1 MHRVNYKPLSMNE
14 AFMGRKRKT
23 AKYRDYEIKVPK
35 ELPEL
40 DLPSRGPL
48 GLRLRA
54 GLSNR
59 AADLDNVVKPFL
71 DILQSHYGFNDNRIY
86 IIEMT
91 KVKVPKTEEYISF
104 DLYPLDEEPSDI
116 GDCIFIPEDDNEDD
130 S

>member
-1 MHRVNYKPLSMNE
+1 MNRVNLKPLSMNE

-23 AKYRDYEIKVPK
+23 AAYRTYEMKVPK

-40 DLPSRGPL
+40 ELPERGPL

-71 DILQSHYGFNDNRIY
+71 DILQANYGFNDNRIY
-86 IIEMT
+86 FIEMT
-91 KVKVPKTEEYISF
+91 KVKVQKGEEYIAF
-104 DLYPLDEEPSDI
+104 DLDVLEHEPTDL
-116 GDCIFIPEDDNEDD
+116 GDNIWEADDAEDV
-130 S
+130 

>member
-1 MHRVNYKPLSMNE
+1 MNRVNLKPLSMNE

-23 AKYRDYEIKVPK
+23 AAYRNYEMKVPK

-40 DLPSRGPL
+40 ELPERGPL

-71 DILQSHYGFNDNRIY
+71 DILQANYGFNDNRIY
-86 IIEMT
+86 FIEMT
-91 KVKVPKTEEYISF
+91 KVKVQKGEEYIAFSLDALDHEPT
-104 DLYPLDEEPSDI
+104 DLGDNIWEVDDAEDI
-116 GDCIFIPEDDNEDD
+116 
-130 S
+130 

>member
-1 MHRVNYKPLSMNE
+1 MNRVNLKPLSMNE

-23 AKYRDYEIKVPK
+23 AAYRNYEIKVPK
-35 ELPEL
+35 ELPDL
-40 DLPSRGPL
+40 DLPERGPL

-71 DILQSHYGFNDNRIY
+71 DILQANYGFNDNRIY

-91 KVKVPKTEEYISF
+91 KVKVQKGEEYIAF
-104 DLYPLDEEPSDI
+104 DLYPLDEEPSDL
-116 GDCIFIPEDDNEDD
+116 GEDLFEIDPDI
-130 S
+130 

>member
-1 MHRVNYKPLSMNE
+1 MNRVNLKPLSMNE

-23 AKYRDYEIKVPK
+23 AAYRNYEIKVPK
-35 ELPEL
+35 ELPDL
-40 DLPSRGPL
+40 DLPERGPL

-71 DILQSHYGFNDNRIY
+71 DILQANYGFNDNRIY

-91 KVKVPKTEEYISF
+91 KVKVQKGEEYIAF
-104 DLYPLDEEPSDI
+104 ELYPLDEEPTDL
-116 GDCIFIPEDDNEDD
+116 GENIFEVDPEI
-130 S
+130 

>member
-1 MHRVNYKPLSMNE
+1 MNRVNLKPLSMNE

-23 AKYRDYEIKVPK
+23 AAYRNYEIKVPK
-35 ELPEL
+35 ELPDL
-40 DLPSRGPL
+40 DLPDRGPM

-71 DILQSHYGFNDNRIY
+71 DILQANYGFNDNRIY

-91 KVKVPKTEEYISF
+91 KVKVLKGEEYIAF
-104 DLYPLDEEPSDI
+104 DLYPLEEEPNDL
-116 GDCIFIPEDDNEDD
+116 GENIFEVDPEI
-130 S
+130 

>member
-1 MHRVNYKPLSMNE
+1 MNE

-35 ELPEL
+35 ELPDL
-40 DLPSRGPL
+40 DLPDRGPL

-59 AADLDNVVKPFL
+59 AADLDNVIKPFL

-86 IIEMT
+86 YIEMT
-91 KVKVPKTEEYISF
+91 KVKIAKGEEYVSF
-104 DLYPLDEEPSDI
+104 ELYPLPEEPSDL
-116 GDCIFIPEDDNEDD
+116 GSDIFNPDPHG
-130 S
+130 

>member
-1 MHRVNYKPLSMNE
+1 MNRVNLKPLSMNE

-23 AKYRDYEIKVPK
+23 AAYRNYEIKVPK
-35 ELPEL
+35 ELPDL
-40 DLPSRGPL
+40 DLPERGPL

-71 DILQSHYGFNDNRIY
+71 DILQANYGFNDNRIY

-91 KVKVPKTEEYISF
+91 KVKVLNTS
-104 DLYPLDEEPSDI
+104 PLNCTPWMKNLLTSERTSLR
-116 GDCIFIPEDDNEDD
+116 
-130 S
+130 